1 MKKWF
6 TITQLCREDLNEHGF
21 TEEQAKKVEDHE
33 MEWLARKIEDA
44 LMETG
49 VYWEVIKEWSKDYKL
64 RKEEK

>member
-1 MKKWF
+1 
-6 TITQLCREDLNEHGF
+6 
-21 TEEQAKKVEDHE
+21 